1 MQLLNNILQSGFSFS
16 KEEETLRLKYR
27 LVNAI
32 LTFDIVVVSIAGLLR
47 FYHHQIPQGTID
59 IIYAFSAFVMFI
71 LARKYRHLFD
81 SIIRVTLILAFL
93 VVMLSF
99 TFSSTGVTG
108 VAWYIILILVT
119 AFLADKKFLYFIVVS
134 SILSIIAIT
143 YYANHEICCTIN
155 LVFSLIPVIMTLVF
169 ISFYEQRN
177 QMALQVLEE
186 QKRNAENYSAKLE
199 KEVQEQLAVLRE
211 KDGQLLYQSKLA
223 QMGEIISMIAHQWR
237 QPLTA
242 ISSANS
248 SLLTKSELGQLDQEE
263 LTKKLNDINM
273 YTQHLSATIDDFR
286 SFFKYDKVM
295 DWTNYD
301 EVLSGL
307 EGIIME
313 TLTSN
318 DITLKITLDPNAQ
331 KFKAY
336 PNELKQVV
344 LNLVKNAQDAMTI
357 NAIPHG
363 VIEITS
369 FNEDEYNVLKV
380 TDNAG
385 GIDDTLK
392 DKIFEPYFTTK
403 EQYDGTGLGLYMSK
417 TIIEKHMKGK
427 LHYVKETDG
436 SSFMIYLKA
445 ENE

>member
-1 MQLLNNILQSGFSFS
+1 
-16 KEEETLRLKYR
+16 
-27 LVNAI
+27 
-32 LTFDIVVVSIAGLLR
+32 
-47 FYHHQIPQGTID
+47 
-59 IIYAFSAFVMFI
+59 
-71 LARKYRHLFD
+71 
-81 SIIRVTLILAFL
+81 
-93 VVMLSF
+93 
-99 TFSSTGVTG
+99 
-108 VAWYIILILVT
+108 
-119 AFLADKKFLYFIVVS
+119 
-134 SILSIIAIT
+134 
-143 YYANHEICCTIN
+143 
-155 LVFSLIPVIMTLVF
+155 
-169 ISFYEQRN
+169 
-177 QMALQVLEE
+177 MALQVLEE
-186 QKRNAENYSAKLE
+186 QKRSAENYSAKLE
-199 KEVQEQLAVLRE
+199 KEVQEQLVVLRE
-211 KDGQLLYQSKLA
+211 KDGQLLYQSKMA

-248 SLLTKSELGQLDQEE
+248 LLLTKSELGRLDQEE
-263 LTKKLNDINM
+263 LTKKLTDINN

-286 SFFKYDKVM
+286 SFFKYDKAM
-295 DWTNYD
+295 GWTNYD

-307 EGIIME
+307 ESIIRE
-313 TLTSN
+313 TLSSN

-363 VIEITS
+363 VIEITC
-369 FNEDEYNVLKV
+369 FKEDGYSVLKV

-385 GIDDTLK
+385 GIDDTLE

-427 LHYVKETDG
+427 LHYAKETDG

>member
-47 FYHHQIPQGTID
+47 FYYHQIPQGTID
-59 IIYAFSAFVMFI
+59 IIYSFSAFVMFI

-81 SIIRVTLILAFL
+81 NIVRFTLILAFL
-93 VVMLSF
+93 VVMLNF

-119 AFLADKKFLYFIVVS
+119 AFLADKKFLYFIVIS

-143 YYANHEICCTIN
+143 YHINNEICCTIN
-155 LVFSLIPVIMTLVF
+155 LLFSLIPVFMSLVF

-186 QKRNAENYSAKLE
+186 QKRSAENYSAKLE
-199 KEVQEQLAVLRE
+199 KEVQEQLVVLRE
-211 KDGQLLYQSKLA
+211 KDGQLLYQSKMA

-248 SLLTKSELGQLDQEE
+248 LLLTKSELGRLDQEE
-263 LTKKLNDINM
+263 LTKKLNDINT

-286 SFFKYDKVM
+286 SFFKYDKAM
-295 DWTNYD
+295 GWTNYD

-307 EGIIME
+307 ESIIRE
-313 TLTSN
+313 TLSSN

-363 VIEITS
+363 VIEITC
-369 FNEDEYNVLKV
+369 FKEDGYSVLKV

-385 GIDDTLK
+385 GIDDTLE

-427 LHYVKETDG
+427 LHYAKETDG